1 MSKLKLSID
10 EQIKHLKKKGI
21 SFNQVSEKIAKE
33 FLEYHSYFFKIK
45 SYCKCFRKYTSPTHS
60 KFNQYISLDFNQ
72 LIVFSKIDMLFR
84 QCLLS
89 ITLDIEHSLKV
100 KLNKSI
106 SDDDLED
113 GYKITSDFLA
123 QNQKVQNKI
132 AEIKNHKNS
141 NAYVYDLVNKYEND
155 FAFWNLVEILT
166 FGDLI
171 FFYDFYISKKQ
182 TKNDFD
188 FLLRYIK
195 FARNA
200 AAHNN
205 CMLNQLNPNGFKN
218 TPSKKLQNLIKKSF
232 PKMAKDTIKKNISI
246 PVLHDF
252 AACIFGFKLIVKSNN
267 AYNRA
272 SKQLS
277 NLLSVIHENSNLFSK
292 ELNILS
298 GFDFIEKLI
307 VFFNSIDK
315 I

>member
-1 MSKLKLSID
+1 M
-10 EQIKHLKKKGI
+10 
-21 SFNQVSEKIAKE
+21 
-33 FLEYHSYFFKIK
+33 
-45 SYCKCFRKYTSPTHS
+45 
-60 KFNQYISLDFNQ
+60 
-72 LIVFSKIDMLFR
+72 
-84 QCLLS
+84 
-89 ITLDIEHSLKV
+89 
-100 KLNKSI
+100 
-106 SDDDLED
+106 
-113 GYKITSDFLA
+113 A

-232 PKMAKDTIKKNISI
+232 PKMAKDTIKKKYIHTCFTRFRSLYFWFQIN
-246 PVLHDF
+246 
-252 AACIFGFKLIVKSNN
+252 
-267 AYNRA
+267 
-272 SKQLS
+272 SKKQ
-277 NLLSVIHENSNLFSK
+277 
-292 ELNILS
+292 
-298 GFDFIEKLI
+298 
-307 VFFNSIDK
+307 
-315 I
+315 

>member
-1 MSKLKLSID
+1 MRKAKLSIN
-10 EQIKHLKKKGI
+10 EQIKHLRKKGI
-21 SFNQVSEKIAKE
+21 TFNNYSEKEAKE

-45 SYCKCFRKYTSPTHS
+45 SYCKCFRKYTNPKHAN
-60 KFNQYISLDFNQ
+60 FNQYISLDFNQ
-72 LIVFSKIDMLFR
+72 LVVFSKIDMLFR

-100 KLNKSI
+100 ILNKTI
-106 SDDDLED
+106 SEDDFED
-113 GYKITSDFLA
+113 GYEITKEFLA
-123 QNQKVQNKI
+123 QNTKVKSKI
-132 AEIKNHKNS
+132 TDIKNHKKS

-155 FAFWNLVEILT
+155 FASWNLVEILT

-171 FFYDFYISKKQ
+171 FFHDFYTSKKQ

-188 FLLRYIK
+188 FLLRSIK

-218 TPSKKLQNLIKKSF
+218 TPSKKLQNIIKANLPQITS
-232 PKMAKDTIKKNISI
+232 TVINKNTSI

-252 AACIFGFKLIVKSNN
+252 AACIFGFKLIVKSKN
-267 AYNRA
+267 AYERA
-272 SKQLS
+272 TKELK
-277 NLLSVIHENSNLFSK
+277 NMLFVIHENSHLFSK

-298 GFDFIEKLI
+298 GFDFIKKI
-307 VFFNSIDK
+307 ID
-315 I
+315 IFCQ